1 MSATPHGIADARDSA
16 DVAQRGVTPARTKPG
31 VATVLICD
39 CDGVLIDSET
49 VAARV
54 LVAELKRRWSGADV
68 LPAILPLLGL
78 RIEQVLTGVCA
89 HLGRTLDADDQADI
103 CRAVEAAAIQAPRVP
118 GVADALRRVRMP
130 MACASNSRTAYV
142 RAALARTGLEGHFGA
157 RLYCADQ
164 VAQPKPAPD
173 VYLAAARALGVAPA
187 QCLVVEDSA
196 AGVTAASDAGMTVLG
211 FIGTAHSRAE
221 QADVLLASGASCIF
235 ESMDNLP
242 PLVNAWCDGFKGR
255 RPWQASR

>member
-1 MSATPHGIADARDSA
+1 MSATPHGIADRDGA
-16 DVAQRGVTPARTKPG
+16 HAAQHDVTPQRPKPS

-54 LVAELKRRWSGADV
+54 LVAELKQRWSGADV
-68 LPAILPLLGL
+68 LPAIVPLLGL
-78 RIEQVLTGVCA
+78 RIEQVLAGVCA
-89 HLGRTLDADDQADI
+89 NLGRTLDADELTDI

-118 GVADALRRVRMP
+118 GVADALRQIRMP
-130 MACASNSRTAYV
+130 MACASNSQTAYV
-142 RAALARTGLEGHFGA
+142 RAALARTGLEGYFGA
-157 RLYCADQ
+157 RLFCADQ

-211 FIGTAHSRAE
+211 FVGTAHARAE
-221 QADVLLASGASCIF
+221 QAEVLLASGASCIV

-242 PLVNAWCDGFKGR
+242 RLVNAWGDRFKGR
-255 RPWQASR
+255 QTWQASR